1 MTTATWA
8 GKSGSVYAFELFPI
22 GTEFN
27 PVSAVYI
34 LCRPAPSLGITRRM
48 EALYVGETESLHD
61 RLNSGLIQH
70 DGLKR
75 ATQAGATYVGVYR
88 TEGTANRA
96 RIETDLRH
104 ALNPSCNAEAVPQNA
119 LMRFTLRT

>member
-1 MTTATWA
+1 MSSVTWT
-8 GKSGSVYAFELFPI
+8 GKSGATYQCELFPL

-34 LCRPAPSLGITRRM
+34 ACKPIPTLGPTTHF
-48 EALYVGETESLHD
+48 EALYVGETDSLHN
-61 RLNSGLIQH
+61 RLNAGLVQH

-75 ATQAGATYVGVYR
+75 ATQAGATHVGVFR
-88 TEGTANRA
+88 AEGTANRA

-104 ALNPSCNAEAVPQNA
+104 ALNPSCNAEDNAFVNA
-119 LMRFTLRT
+119 LLRR